1 MFPGI
6 LLPAMSVEASP
17 IAPEDYNG
25 PPPGARSLGIG
36 NAAIALDN
44 DAFSSFY
51 NPAALCF
58 VQNNVML
65 FDLHYAKG
73 AARILDL
80 PNVKGVTLDFIAMFN
95 HAGGLAWHPLTRR
108 SIEAETTYF
117 DPGYGDTLQVNTRY
131 EYRADEVYSTMTTL
145 TTEEFENLRGKP
157 LLGFNIKYYRAQ
169 CAEAQVIKTAS
180 AVVDAYSNIDSG
192 NGFGIDLGF
201 AYATEYFL
209 FGLSVK
215 DAYSRVYWKD
225 YETDCINTKT
235 GMGIT
240 YMFAERAALSSDI
253 RYNWG
258 TKVTGSF
265 SGIEINFH
273 KKPQHKTKHIPI
285 GETEK
290 PEESMHESLVR
301 LGAQIPDLSDR
312 KEITYALG
320 YSYSYSRFQIDIAL
334 MGEQETITEGDF
346 TSQVSLLIFY

>member
-1 MFPGI
+1 M
-6 LLPAMSVEASP
+6 PAMSVKASP
-17 IAPEDYNG
+17 IAQDDYNG
-25 PPPGARSLGIG
+25 PPPGARSHGIG

-58 VQNNVML
+58 VQDNVMV
-65 FDLHYAKG
+65 FDVHYAKG
-73 AARILDL
+73 GARTFGL
-80 PNVKGVTLDFIAMFN
+80 PNAKGITPDFIAMFN

-117 DPGYGDTLQVNTRY
+117 DPGYGDTLQANTHY

-145 TTEEFENLRGKP
+145 TTEQFESLRGKP

-169 CAEAQVIKTAS
+169 CAEAKVIRSAS
-180 AVVDAYSNIDSG
+180 AVVDAYGNIDSG

-201 AYATEYFL
+201 AYATEFFL

-225 YETDCINTKT
+225 YDTDCINTKT

-240 YMFAERAALSSDI
+240 YIFAERAALSSDI

-258 TKVTGSF
+258 TKVAGSF

-273 KKPQHKTKHIPI
+273 KKQERKTKHIPI

-290 PEESMHESLVR
+290 PEAHMQESLVR
-301 LGAQIPDLSDR
+301 FGARLPDLSDR
-312 KEITYALG
+312 KDITYTLG
-320 YSYSYSRFQIDIAL
+320 YSYSYARFQIDIAL

-346 TSQVSLLIFY
+346 TSQVSLLICY